1 MLVEN
6 GNLRKRIEEVQEG
19 NKKVVKAVEEL
30 KKAGMKNLRN
40 EE

>member
-30 KKAGMKNLRN
+30 KRAGMKSL
-40 EE
+40 